1 MPFKIPLLAV
11 LLLAG
16 VFVAVGNGLPVR
28 YLGIEQGL
36 SNNAIL
42 TFYQDHRGF
51 MWIGT
56 YDGLNRYDGYNF
68 RIFRNII
75 GDSTSLSTNNVYH
88 LEGDAKHNIWV
99 GGQNGLNI
107 YNPLTEKF
115 APAWYIDKEKGSRI
129 KMQNEITFIKSI
141 SNTTVLAASHFN
153 GLLLFE
159 NNSFTGTQVPLNTP
173 GGKIYNYQAREIE
186 YDQQQNKIWVFIQ
199 GYGLYLY
206 DPLHKALK
214 LVNNNI
220 AQAYCLRANR
230 QGNLWI
236 GNASGLFL
244 LNTGTNTLS
253 PNWMPET
260 NTVVNL
266 CLDKKGVLW
275 VGSDGAGLYQVP
287 AGATQA
293 VPYQLVNKTPVINSN
308 VVYSIHED
316 KDGRMWIGTL
326 RGGINIIEP
335 QAQPFRHIIYN
346 APGNP
351 RPVDNF
357 ILSFC
362 EDDQHNVFI
371 GTDGAG
377 LRYWDRQKNTF
388 TAYKR
393 DAGDPAS
400 LSSNFITG
408 IIKDVQHDIWIS
420 TWFGAI
426 NRLKKNSRT
435 FEHFKLFNPK
445 TNAEEA
451 NTWLVYEDAQKD
463 IWAGATNDGS
473 LYRFNRAQN
482 RFELFDPA
490 IINLQS
496 IAEDQAGNLWGGNYT
511 SVIRID
517 RVNKQ
522 HRVYPIGFPVRSI
535 HEDRKGNFW
544 LGTQGAGLLLL
555 DRPTGK
561 YKQFTTSEGLPSN
574 TILRM
579 LEDGKGNLWISTYN
593 GMARFNPATGTCTNF
608 TQADGLQSNQF
619 SFNASLALSSG
630 QFLFGGIRG
639 FNIFHPDSVIDHL
652 QMPVVF
658 LDGLRINNKPLE
670 ENDASITAHS
680 LETVQHI
687 TVPYDKAVL
696 SLDFIAIDYSGS
708 NKIKYAY
715 FLQGWDKTWN
725 YIKGSR
731 TANYSRLEEGNYVF
745 QVKATNPD
753 GSWGQEIQLL
763 HVTVLPPWFRTWWAY
778 TLYVLVI
785 FSMIYAYIRYTRRQ
799 ERLRYEIRLAHL
811 ENEKDKE
818 LMEKKLSFFTNISH
832 EFRTPLSLIINPLRE
847 KLNQSAD
854 VELTV
859 AYRNARRM
867 LSLVDQLLLF
877 RKAGSGA
884 DLPRVSHLNIV
895 NLCNEVYQC
904 FVQQAQA
911 RNIRYQFTAA
921 EQEIMAYADYE
932 KIEIALFNLLSNA
945 FKFTPDGGAIGF
957 TVEQTAE
964 KIIIVISDT
973 GCGIEQ
979 AEAGNIFEKFQ
990 QAAAGRKQ
998 KTGFGIGLYLVKHFI
1013 TSHKGTI
1020 AVSSKLNEG
1029 TVFTIRLRKGRAHL
1043 PADWINAD
1051 GNNDHQLLDELAG
1064 ETPQPLIQTTAV
1076 PTGGK
1081 TAEEIIT
1088 DKKTVLVV
1096 DDNLEIREYLQ
1107 HIFSHKYHVYV
1118 AENGLTGLDL
1128 ANQHLPDLIISDINM
1143 DGIDGLELC
1152 RKVKQSDILGH
1163 IPVIL
1168 LTAASSADTKL
1179 KGIEGGADDYVTKPF
1194 DSQLLLA
1201 RVETIVRNRN
1211 QLQRYFL
1218 DSITL
1223 QESSIK
1229 VPAEYREFLRRCIQV
1244 VEQNLDTE
1252 DFTIQKFCKAMG
1264 LSRSTLYLKV
1274 KHISG
1279 QSLNAFIRSV
1289 RLRRAAVLMIKENMN
1304 VNQAA
1309 FQVGIADV
1317 RYFRE
1322 QFVKLFGMTPSDYIK
1337 KYRQSFNNDL
1347 NILRTDDGK

>member
-11 LLLAG
+11 LLLTGA
-16 VFVAVGNGLPVR
+16 FAALGNGLPVR

-68 RIFRNII
+68 RIFRNIF

-206 DPLHKALK
+206 DPLNKALK

-244 LNTGTNTLS
+244 LNTSTNTLS
-253 PNWMPET
+253 PNWMPES

-266 CLDKKGVLW
+266 CLDKKDVLW
-275 VGSDGAGLYQVP
+275 VGSDGAGLYQVT

-335 QAQPFRHIIYN
+335 QAQPFRHITYN
-346 APGNP
+346 APGNT

-388 TAYKR
+388 TQYKR
-393 DAGDPAS
+393 DAGNPATI
-400 LSSNFITG
+400 SSNFITG
-408 IIKDVQHDIWIS
+408 IIKDAQHDIWIS

-426 NRLKKNSRT
+426 NRLKKNSRI
-435 FEHFKLFNPK
+435 FERFKLFNPK

-496 IAEDQAGNLWGGNYT
+496 IAEDKAGNLWGGNYT

-555 DRPTGK
+555 DKPTGK

-579 LEDGKGNLWISTYN
+579 LEDGKGNLWLSTYN
-593 GMARFNPATGTCTNF
+593 GMARFNPTTGTCTNF

-619 SFNASLALSSG
+619 SFNAGMALSSG

-639 FNIFHPDSVIDHL
+639 FNIFHPDSVIDQL
-652 QMPVVF
+652 QTPLVF

-670 ENDASITAHS
+670 ENDASITAHN

-696 SLDFIAIDYSGS
+696 SLDFVALDYSGA

-731 TANYSRLEEGNYVF
+731 TANYSRLQEGSYLF
-745 QVKATNPD
+745 QVKTTNPD
-753 GSWGQEIQLL
+753 GSWSREIQLL
-763 HVTVLPPWFRTWWAY
+763 QVTVLPPWFRTWWAY
-778 TLYVLVI
+778 TLYVLAI

-832 EFRTPLSLIINPLRE
+832 EFRTPLSLIINPIRE
-847 KLNQSAD
+847 KLSQSAD

-859 AYRNARRM
+859 AYRNARRL

-884 DLPRVSHLNIV
+884 DLPQISHFNIT

-911 RNIRYQFTAA
+911 RNIRYQFTVA
-921 EQEIMAYADYE
+921 EPEIMAYVDYE

-945 FKFTPDGGAIGF
+945 FKFTPDGGTIGF
-957 TVEQTAE
+957 TLGQTTE
-964 KIIIVISDT
+964 NIIITISDT
-973 GCGIEQ
+973 GCGIE
-979 AEAGNIFEKFQ
+979 EADTGNIFEKFQ
-990 QAAAGRKQ
+990 QAAAGRTQ

-1020 AVSSKLNEG
+1020 GVSSKVNEG
-1029 TVFTIRLRKGRAHL
+1029 TVFTIHLQKGRTHL
-1043 PADWINAD
+1043 PANWINAD

-1064 ETPQPLIQTTAV
+1064 ETSQPVPNTMTV
-1076 PTGGK
+1076 PTAGK

-1088 DKKTVLVV
+1088 EKKTVLVV
-1096 DDNLEIREYLQ
+1096 DDNAEIREYLQ
-1107 HIFSHKYHVYV
+1107 HIFSHKYHVYA
-1118 AENGLTGLDL
+1118 AENGLAGLNL

-1143 DGIDGLELC
+1143 DGLDGLELC
-1152 RKVKQSDILGH
+1152 RKVKQSDVLGH

-1168 LTAASSADTKL
+1168 LTAASSTDTKL
-1179 KGIEGGADDYVTKPF
+1179 KGIEGGADDYITKPF

-1201 RVETIVRNRN
+1201 RVETIVKNRN

-1229 VPAEYREFLRRCIQV
+1229 VPTEYREFLRRCIQV

-1347 NILRTDDGK
+1347 NIIRSEDGK